1 MTASGIFLTLT
12 RMVSKMKKL
21 KTIFVI
27 IVAACFALF
36 GAVLVSGCGNK
47 PDNDSSF
54 IETPGEGETPGEDE
68 TPGESSGGLKDG
80 GIYEAH

>member
-1 MTASGIFLTLT
+1 
-12 RMVSKMKKL
+12 MVSKMKKL

-36 GAVLVSGCGNK
+36 GAVLVSGCGNN
-47 PDNDSSF
+47 PGNDSSF
-54 IETPGEGETPGEDE
+54 VETPGGGE

>member
-1 MTASGIFLTLT
+1 MASGTSLT

-54 IETPGEGETPGEDE
+54 IETPGE
-68 TPGESSGGLKDG
+68 SSGGLKDG

>member
-1 MTASGIFLTLT
+1 MKAAGLALKIT

-36 GAVLVSGCGNK
+36 GAVLVSGCGNN
-47 PDNDSSF
+47 PGNDSSF
-54 IETPGEGETPGEDE
+54 VEK
-68 TPGESSGGLKDG
+68 PGESSGGLKDG